1 MPLTIR
7 LESENGSIVGE
18 VTDFVNTI
26 TRLSES
32 LGQGVLEIAH
42 TIDPYGDTSM
52 NALQI
57 PLFLRDIERLRQ
69 VCAQEEHILQLVE
82 DLARKSQS
90 DHHVYLKFY
99 GD

>member
-7 LESENGSIVGE
+7 LETEKGSILGE
-18 VTDFVNTI
+18 VTDLDNII

-32 LGQGVLEIAH
+32 LGQGCLEIAH
-42 TIDPYGDTSM
+42 TIDPYGDTVM

-57 PLFLRDIERLRQ
+57 PLFLRDIGRLRQ
-69 VCAQEEHILQLVE
+69 VSAQEDRILQLVE
-82 DLARKSQS
+82 DLARKSQGE
-90 DHHVYLKFY
+90 HHVYLKFY